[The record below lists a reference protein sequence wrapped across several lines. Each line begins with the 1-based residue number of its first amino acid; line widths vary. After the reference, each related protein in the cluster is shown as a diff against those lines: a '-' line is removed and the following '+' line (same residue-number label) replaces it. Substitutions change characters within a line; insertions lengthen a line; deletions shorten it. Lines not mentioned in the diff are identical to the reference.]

1 MSWLSFILDGN
12 TGLLWIAIQEGQFHY
27 YRQVSEL
34 ADERDLK
41 SLAKACGFESR
52 PDDHLLD
59 AWHIQI
65 CAYSY
70 AYMPDSR
77 GLQQKNRLYHPS
89 YR

>member
-1 MSWLSFILDGN
+1 
-12 TGLLWIAIQEGQFHY
+12 
-27 YRQVSEL
+27 
-34 ADERDLK
+34 
-41 SLAKACGFESR
+41 
-52 PDDHLLD
+52 LD